1 MPAEIQN
8 EILDAAG
15 PFTKFVNGL
24 LLAAE
29 LRGLPK
35 RLREQVWQDA
45 SDTDWQGDVGVL
57 PRFDISSKSL
67 NLRSR
72 SLLRRCKH
80 MNLDKEIVHV
90 AVRNGWDDPLDFGKP
105 DELARIAAIEGNTR
119 LMRDLIEE
127 RQSAKPDFSVVAH
140 AACGGH
146 LDAVHF
152 LEGHLSRK
160 NWPVDAGYHASS
172 SGNLDLVVWLHE
184 RHPECLGESAYEGA
198 AKGNHMHIVR
208 WLADSGYDQC
218 SSQAVQ
224 HALQKN
230 NLHMVEF
237 LVSLFPDTLDVRL
250 PAGSY
255 VASEKSVIEWLDARG
270 LIHPRSLVRHVAK
283 ECNRDTLDW
292 VLARFQTDLREC
304 DLDEAHRQCDSDL
317 LKHFYGRGMPL
328 IRESV
333 ESAVRC
339 CNVALL
345 DWAVKRDR
353 DVIPKLI
360 LQTACYGD
368 PALIEWWR
376 VKHGITFSQ
385 RELEFAISSRNIRFA
400 VVLLATDDNK
410 WDLEAADKAMFG
422 VRENWCGLDSDSE
435 DERQDEE
442 FRKQILQAIGLVAAR
457 RDAQAV

>member
-127 RQSAKPDFSVVAH
+127 RQSAKPDFSV
-140 AACGGH
+140 
-146 LDAVHF
+146 
-152 LEGHLSRK
+152 
-160 NWPVDAGYHASS
+160 
-172 SGNLDLVVWLHE
+172 
-184 RHPECLGESAYEGA
+184 
-198 AKGNHMHIVR
+198 
-208 WLADSGYDQC
+208 
-218 SSQAVQ
+218 
-224 HALQKN
+224 
-230 NLHMVEF
+230 
-237 LVSLFPDTLDVRL
+237 
-250 PAGSY
+250 
-255 VASEKSVIEWLDARG
+255 
-270 LIHPRSLVRHVAK
+270 
-283 ECNRDTLDW
+283 
-292 VLARFQTDLREC
+292 TDLREC